1 MTAWL
6 WPVCLVGIGGF
17 FGAISRFRLGT
28 TLSRRFPSS
37 IPYGTLTINLL
48 GCFLLGILMKYHASD
63 NWKLLIGTGFMG
75 AFTTF
80 STFNLECV
88 KQLRAGQWQAWIIYT
103 MLSYTGGILLC
114 FIGYYI

>member
-1 MTAWL
+1 MWIWAM
-6 WPVCLVGIGGF
+6 CLVSFGGF
-17 FGAISRFRLGT
+17 FGAICRFQLGSY
-28 TLSRRFPSS
+28 LSRRFPSS

-48 GCFLLGILMKYHASD
+48 GSFLIGILMKYHAYD

-80 STFNLECV
+80 STMNLECM
-88 KQLRAGQWQAWIIYT
+88 KLLLAGQWKVLMLYT
-103 MLSYTGGILLC
+103 LLSYTGGILLT